1 MLFTRTQ
8 REGSYFETCTEITV
22 NILFVGVLFLFFDVV
37 GTCNVRKCIVK
48 WVLMVLTVVVNEGT
62 SAQAPNVHRN

>member
-37 GTCNVRKCIVK
+37 GTCNVRKCIVT
-48 WVLMVLTVVVNEGT
+48 WVLMVLTVVVNERT